1 MSRALDAFSRLA
13 ALRPARRQENHR
25 REISSLDADNHF
37 PRGITSD
44 IPLGAERL
52 AQILGASPASN
63 RYGEHLALRRW
74 FSEPIVAGDPC
85 CAAPDGAID
94 VSALR
99 LIAPGAPDEGADP
112 RQGLF

>member
-25 REISSLDADNHF
+25 LENTAADNHF
-37 PRGITSD
+37 PRGISSD
-44 IPLGAERL
+44 IPPGAERL

-74 FSEPIVAGDPC
+74 FSEPVVAGDPC

-94 VSALR
+94 ASALR
-99 LIAPGAPDEGADP
+99 LIAPGAPNEVAD
-112 RQGLF
+112 